1 MRREVEINIPMF
13 IGIIILVAVIT
24 AALVYVVNIAR
35 EAIGA
40 DNERMDEGFEQI
52 DEYFGVTANSAKID
66 NIDKYNENVRL
77 GNT

>member
-1 MRREVEINIPMF
+1 MRREVEINVPMF
-13 IGIIILVAVIT
+13 IGIIILVAVVT
-24 AALVYVVNIAR
+24 AALVYVVNVAR
-35 EAIGA
+35 EAISA

-52 DEYFGVTANSAKID
+52 DEYFGVNANSAKID

>member
-1 MRREVEINIPMF
+1 MRREVEINIAMF

-40 DNERMDEGFEQI
+40 DNERMDEGFVQI

-77 GNT
+77 GNN

>member
-35 EAIGA
+35 EAISA

-52 DEYFGVTANSAKID
+52 DEYFGVNANSAKID

>member
-13 IGIIILVAVIT
+13 IGIIILVAVST
-24 AALVYVVNIAR
+24 AILVYVVNIAR
-35 EAIGA
+35 GAISA

-52 DEYFGVTANSAKID
+52 DEYFEDAANTAKIYD
-66 NIDKYNENVRL
+66 IGKYIENVRL